1 MAASITDGRKIDV
14 TTTGIK
20 TNGQLT
26 KIGSMVGV
34 ALTSGASG
42 ARVAHALAG
51 VFTVAKKAAAG
62 TSFAQGAKVFTM
74 VTGGVVKATG
84 ALATGELLIGTAWA
98 AATTGATTCQ
108 VKLHGF
114 AGTIG

>member
-1 MAASITDGRKIDV
+1 MAQQVTDGHKIDI
-14 TTTGIK
+14 TTTGAK

-42 ARVAHALAG
+42 ARVSHALRG
-51 VFTVAKKAAAG
+51 VFSVAKKAAAG
-62 TSFAQGAKVFTM
+62 TSFAQGAKVYSM
-74 VTGGVVKATG
+74 VTGTVVKATG